1 MTSKGMPHPVCWA
14 VGQRIRQ
21 AREAKGWLQADLADR
36 AGYDTTA
43 ISLWERGKHS
53 IGIVKLADVAQA
65 LDVSVSYLT
74 MDI

>member
-1 MTSKGMPHPVCWA
+1 MKLVSVLKVEKVSRFTPTVV
-14 VGQRIRQ
+14 VG
-21 AREAKGWLQADLADR
+21 A
-36 AGYDTTA
+36 DTTA

>member
-14 VGQRIRQ
+14 VGQRIKL